1 MFKKETYEIRR
12 KKLEKKLKSGIVLLL
27 GNEESSINFKDNTY
41 AFRQDSSF
49 LYFFGIDRPD
59 LSAIIDI
66 DEQKTIIFG
75 DDLSVEHVVWMG
87 AQPLLEE
94 QANRVGVKNTSATAK
109 LQDYL
114 TGVKKQKRQIHYLP
128 PYRPENQIK
137 LHQYL
142 AIPLN
147 EIAKNASVDLIKAVV
162 SLASIKNEEEIREMD
177 LAVNVSGAMHVAA
190 IKAARSGIKEAQLAG
205 IVEGI
210 ALANEMQTA
219 YPVIL
224 SVDGQILH
232 NHYHGNILQ
241 SGQLVLGDFGAES
254 KMHYAGDLTRTFPV
268 DKKFTTKQKEIYDIV
283 LEAEVKSIEA
293 LQPGTK
299 YKDIHLGAAKIIAD
313 GLKDVGIMQGDM
325 EEAVATGAH
334 ALFFPH
340 GLGHMIGLDVHDMED
355 LGENYVGYNEGEKR
369 SDQFGLRSLRLARE
383 LKTGFVLTVEPG
395 IYFIPELIDQWQAA
409 GKHTAFINYEKLK
422 EYRNFGG
429 IRIEDNILITKDS
442 HRVLGNP
449 VPKTVAEIEALRG

>member
-1 MFKKETYEIRR
+1 MFKKETYETRR
-12 KKLEKKLKSGIVLLL
+12 EKLGKKLQSGIVLLL
-27 GNEESSINFKDNTY
+27 GNEESSINFKDNIY

-75 DDLSVEHVVWMG
+75 DDLSVEHIVWMG
-87 AQPLLEE
+87 AQPLLAE
-94 QANRVGVKNTSATAK
+94 QANRVGVKNTSTASE

-114 TGVKKQKRQIHYLP
+114 TTAKQKKRQVHYLP

-142 AIPLN
+142 DIPLN
-147 EIAKNASVDLIKAVV
+147 EIEKNASVDLIKAVV

-177 LAVNVSGAMHVAA
+177 LAVNVSGAMHIAA
-190 IKAARSGIKEAQLAG
+190 IKAAHSGIKEAQLAG

-210 ALANEMQTA
+210 ALANEMRTA

-224 SVDGQILH
+224 SVNGQILH
-232 NHYHGNILQ
+232 NHYYGNTLQ

-268 DKKFTTKQKEIYDIV
+268 DKKFTSKQKEIYNIV
-283 LEAEVKSIEA
+283 LDAEVKSIEA
-293 LQPGTK
+293 LRPGVK
-299 YKDIHLGAAKIIAD
+299 YRDIHLSAAKIIAD
-313 GLKDVGIMQGDM
+313 GLKGLSIMQGDT
-325 EEAVATGAH
+325 EEAVANGAH

-355 LGENYVGYNEGEKR
+355 LGENYVGYADGEKR

-383 LKTGFVLTVEPG
+383 LETGFVLTVEPG
-395 IYFIPELIDQWQAA
+395 IYFIPELMDQWQAT
-409 GKHTAFINYEKLK
+409 GKHAAFINYEKLK
-422 EYRNFGG
+422 EYRDFGG
-429 IRIEDNILITKDS
+429 IRIEDDVLITKDS
-442 HRVLGNP
+442 YRILGNP
-449 VPKTVAEIEALRG
+449 VPKTIAEIEALRG